1 LSGSKA
7 GLAEAQFRE
16 AKASYERNKI
26 LFQKESFLN
35 QIGINLSLLLKLQ
48 RVKSLLI
55 VKSASASVNEAR
67 DNLGEL

>member
-7 GLAEAQFRE
+7 GLAQAEAQFRE
-16 AKASYERNKI
+16 ASYERNKI

-35 QIGINLSLLLKLQ
+35 QIGINLSLLKLRK

-55 VKSASASVNEAR
+55 LVKV
-67 DNLGEL
+67 LQFL

>member
-7 GLAEAQFRE
+7 GLAQAEAQFRE

-35 QIGINLSLLLKLQ
+35 QIGINLSLL
-48 RVKSLLI
+48 
-55 VKSASASVNEAR
+55 
-67 DNLGEL
+67 